1 VTTTGDHWKRQY
13 NLTILLSL
21 HQVFC
26 TKCNKKYHRFCCQAH
41 YAKIK
46 FWIKLTFKVCVKSL
60 PARPGSHIKPCPQE
74 KHFIDKNYEFALQLL
89 TRTYNK
95 RLIICAQHDGL
106 ILNAYCKY
114 QRKINC
120 LYLIYFA
127 TSNIKQNTKAVL
139 NSGKIR

>member
-1 VTTTGDHWKRQY
+1 MHALHNTMCMASLIWFSPGYKYFLQRWKCLTVMLLHNFRKELHYSHTPIIKFIIEVTTTGDHWKRQY

-60 PARPGSHIKPCPQE
+60 PARPGSPIKPCPQE
-74 KHFIDKNYEFALQLL
+74 KHFIDKNYEFALQL
-89 TRTYNK
+89 
-95 RLIICAQHDGL
+95 IH
-106 ILNAYCKY
+106 
-114 QRKINC
+114 
-120 LYLIYFA
+120 
-127 TSNIKQNTKAVL
+127 
-139 NSGKIR
+139 